1 MEEVLRKWGAV
12 EVSAMDVY
20 RDVFKLG
27 EGFIQREGEP
37 PGSHKANPII
47 IGEKDGKI
55 CRRIMFEDTF
65 EDLLAEFQDFD
76 WAFLN
81 GLTYWGRSN
90 VAASQSKMCAMI
102 FDLDGVTPV
111 TLKNFLSGALSVDAY
126 PAPQYVILSG
136 HGVHLYYVL
145 EDPVSLYPAAKT
157 QLKDLKYALTDKIWN
172 RYTSVDEKVQHQG
185 INQGFRIIGGKTKD
199 GTGRVRAF
207 RLSSHPTT
215 IAELN
220 SFVPEPSRVD
230 ESQAYGP
237 TRMTL
242 ERARE
247 LYPEWY
253 ERRVLGNEPKGRWHV
268 KRDLYDWWKRQIESG
283 ATYGHR
289 YFCVMCLA
297 IYGIKCDIDH
307 DEVRRDAIALVPF
320 LNGINAAEPFTES
333 DVESALECLDERY
346 ATFPRDDISKLSGIA
361 LTPNKRNG
369 QKQAYHLE
377 EARAIRDIRQRR
389 KGANWWDNGGRPAGS
404 GTKAKLIQNYA
415 KSHPGA
421 SHSEIAR
428 ALGVSRPTVIK
439 WLRG

>member
-1 MEEVLRKWGAV
+1 MEGVLRDWGAV

-20 RDVFKLG
+20 RDVFRLG
-27 EGFIQREGEP
+27 EGLIQREGEP

-47 IGEKDGKI
+47 IGQKNGKTR
-55 CRRIMFEDTF
+55 RRIMFEDTF
-65 EDLLAEFQDFD
+65 EDLLEEFQDFD

-102 FDLDGVTPV
+102 FDLDGVTPK
-111 TLKNFLSGALSVDAY
+111 TLNNFFSGAFRAGVY
-126 PAPQYVILSG
+126 PIPQYVILSG

-145 EDPVSLYPAAKT
+145 EEPVSLYPAAKT
-157 QLKDLKYALTDKIWN
+157 QIKDLKYALTDRVWN
-172 RYTSVDEKVQHQG
+172 RYTSEDRKVQHQG

-199 GTGRVRAF
+199 GLKRVRAF
-207 RLSSHPTT
+207 RVNEHPTT
-215 IAELN
+215 ISELN
-220 SFVPEPSRVD
+220 AFVPEASRVD

-242 ERARE
+242 ERARQ

-268 KRDLYDWWKRQIESG
+268 KRDLYDWWKSQIETG

-297 IYGIKCDIDH
+297 IYGVKCDVDPE
-307 DEVRRDAIALVPF
+307 EVRRDALELVPV
-320 LNGINAAEPFTES
+320 LNEINPLEPFTEA

-361 LTPNKRNG
+361 LVPNKRNG
-369 QKQAYHLE
+369 RKQAQHV
-377 EARAIRDIRQRR
+377 RVMNAIRDLDDPDGNWRN
-389 KGANWWDNGGRPAGS
+389 KDGAP
-404 GTKAKLIQNYA
+404 TKEKLIKDYA
-415 KSHPGA
+415 REHPDA
-421 SHSEIAR
+421 SHSQIAR
-428 ALGVSRPTVIK
+428 DLGVSRKTVIK
-439 WLRG
+439 WLKG